1 MRVALTGLALVM
13 IAGSAAAQTSSG
25 APAASPAPS
34 LQAGK
39 PAYDIN
45 TLGDLV
51 RLCSTDRND
60 ATFQT
65 SMGLCAGYISGV
77 LDYHLVDTGWSGG
90 IHNRRVCLPAARPT
104 RLEAIQS
111 LVAWDSTNDR
121 FNSRPAADGVM
132 RYFMSTYPCPSSR
145 SASQTSKPRG

>member
-13 IAGSAAAQTSSG
+13 IAGTAAAQPSSG
-25 APAASPAPS
+25 PPASAPAPS

-60 ATFQT
+60 TTFQT
-65 SMGLCAGYISGV
+65 SMGLCAGYVSGV

-90 IHNRRVCLPAARPT
+90 VRNRRVCLPAERPT
-104 RLEAIQS
+104 RFEAIQS
-111 LVAWDSTNDR
+111 LVAWDSSNER
-121 FNSRPAADGVM
+121 FNSEPAADGVM
-132 RYFMSTYPCPSSR
+132 RYFMSTYPCRGSR
-145 SASQTSKPRG
+145 SASQVSKPHG